1 MFNFLNPSIV
11 LDVFKAIYKF
21 FKSSENQH
29 LATWIQ
35 TFAIVG
41 GVVVALNQLDKI
53 TQQEQ
58 INSNKKYMEIAQK
71 YSKVVHLEYNR
82 ILKHHQHSKSFTM
95 EQFYKRYPKGSIL
108 KSRQVLEDYIEE
120 LSLCGVLAIC
130 PRRLVNSIVC
140 ERSKRLYTEL
150 KTKLRDPSGIIIS
163 SKPPF
168 FYKIKI
174 DNHCG
179 FIDRTLF
186 RINA

>member
-1 MFNFLNPSIV
+1 MFNYLNPSIV
-11 LDVFKAIYKF
+11 LDMLKAIYKF

-35 TFAIVG
+35 TLAVVG

-53 TQQEQ
+53 TKQEE
-58 INSNKKYMEIAQK
+58 IHSNKKYMEIAQK

-82 ILKHHQHSKSFTM
+82 ILKHHRHSKSLTV
-95 EQFYKRYPKGSIL
+95 EQFYQRYPKGSIL

-130 PRRLVNSIVC
+130 PRSLVNSIVC
-140 ERSKRLYTEL
+140 EKSKRLYKEIKTE
-150 KTKLRDPSGIIIS
+150 LRDPSGKIIS
-163 SKPPF
+163 GKPPF
-168 FYKIKI
+168 FYKRKI

-186 RINA
+186 SINA